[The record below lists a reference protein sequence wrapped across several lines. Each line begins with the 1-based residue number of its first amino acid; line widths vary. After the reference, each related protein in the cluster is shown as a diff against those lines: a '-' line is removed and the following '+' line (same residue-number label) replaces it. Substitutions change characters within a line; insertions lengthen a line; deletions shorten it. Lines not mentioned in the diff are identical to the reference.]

1 MTGSEI
7 REKFL
12 QFFEQKE
19 HQRLPSAS
27 LIPENDPSILWTAAG
42 MVPFKPFFTGA
53 AKPVY
58 KRATTCQKC
67 LRTPDIEEVG
77 KTARHH
83 TFFEML
89 GNFSFGDYFKE
100 EAISW
105 AWEFV
110 TEHLGMPADKLW
122 ISIYLNDDEAFEI
135 WHKKVGIP
143 EDRIVRMGKEENF
156 WEIGVGPCGPC
167 SELYIDLGEERG
179 CGSDDCA
186 PGCDCDRFL
195 EIWNLVFIQY
205 FKDEQ
210 GEYSPLTNKGID
222 TGMGLERV
230 ASVLQKVPTNFD
242 TDLLREI
249 MDHTAGLIG
258 VKYGAGPQADMALK
272 VIADHTRAITFAIS
286 DGALPSNEGRGY
298 VVRRLLRRAVRFGR
312 LLGKEEPFLFDVAT
326 AVIRQMQDAY
336 PELLKSK
343 DNVTRIVQTEEK
355 RFGET
360 LVQGSEILNKLIN
373 EAKQAGKDTIDG
385 NDVFKLYDTYGFP
398 VELTREIA
406 EEQGLKIDED
416 AFKAYL
422 EEQRQRA
429 RNARQETE
437 YLSQKDALFSAIR
450 DDIGETSFVGY
461 RSLSAQAKV
470 LCIVNGDERVESAGA
485 GEEVFVI
492 LDTTPCYAESGGQV
506 ADKGK
511 IYAPGLEVEIKEVLR
526 PVEGL
531 NVHLCSIS
539 NGTLNI
545 NDSVQVEVEANR
557 RKNIARNHSATH
569 LLHKALKEVLGD
581 HANQAG
587 SLVEPDRLRF
597 DFTHFSAL
605 SQEEIVQIEKI
616 VNQAIMADLPVETF
630 ETSMDEAKSLGAAAL
645 FGEKYGDRV
654 RVIKMGEFSI
664 ELCGGTHLNSTSQ
677 IGMFKLQSEGSVGS
691 GIRRIEAVTGE
702 GALRHA
708 ESREQQ
714 LAGIAAILKTSP
726 SELVS
731 RVGILV
737 KEHRELER
745 ELESLR
751 ARLAKFEV
759 ESLLNNSVDVEGVK
773 VLAEQANAGD
783 MDSLR
788 AMVDL
793 LRDKM
798 GSGVIVLGTSSD
810 QHKVNLV
817 AGVSKDLTGKGLHA
831 GKIIKEIASVV
842 GGGGGGRPDM
852 AQAGGK
858 DPSRLQE
865 ALDKVSAVVK
875 QQLG

>member
-12 QFFEQKE
+12 KFFEERNHK
-19 HQRLPSAS
+19 RLPSAS

-42 MVPFKPFFTGA
+42 MVPFKPYFTGA
-53 AKPVY
+53 AKSPFS
-58 KRATTCQKC
+58 RITTCQKC

-100 EAISW
+100 EAIPW

-110 TEHLGMPADKLW
+110 TEHLGLDAEKLW

-135 WHKKVGIP
+135 WNKKVGVP
-143 EDRIVRMGKEENF
+143 ADRIVRMGKEDNF

-167 SELYIDLGEERG
+167 SEIYIDLGEERG
-179 CGSDDCA
+179 CGSGDCA

-205 FKDEQ
+205 FKDEE

-258 VKYGAGPQADMALK
+258 VKYGEDDKVDMALK
-272 VIADHTRAITFAIS
+272 VIADHTRAITFAIA
-286 DGALPSNEGRGY
+286 DGAMPSNEGRGY

-312 LLGKEEPFLFDVAT
+312 LLGKEEPFLFDVSD
-326 AVIRQMQDAY
+326 AVIRQMEGAY
-336 PELLKSK
+336 PELAKARE
-343 DNVTRIVQTEEK
+343 NVIRVIRTEEQ

-360 LVQGSEILNKLIN
+360 LVQGSEILNRLIG
-373 EAKQAGKDTIDG
+373 EAKQAGKNIIEG
-385 NDVFKLYDTYGFP
+385 NDVFRLYDTYGFP
-398 VELTREIA
+398 LELTKEIA
-406 EEQGLKIDED
+406 DEEGIDIDEEGFRT
-416 AFKAYL
+416 AL

-429 RNARQETE
+429 RKARQEVE
-437 YLSQKDALFSAIR
+437 YLSEKDALFSAIR
-450 DDIGETSFVGY
+450 DETGETNFVGY
-461 RSLSAQAKV
+461 TSLSARAEV
-470 LCIVNGDERVESAGA
+470 LSLVVGENRVDSAGA
-485 GEEVFVI
+485 GKNIYVVF
-492 LDTTPCYAESGGQV
+492 DQTPCYAEAGGQI
-506 ADKGK
+506 ADTA
-511 IYAPGLEVEIKEVLR
+511 IVTAPGLEAEVQDVFR
-526 PVEGL
+526 PAEGL
-531 NVHLCSIS
+531 SVHLCAVK
-539 NGTLNI
+539 NGTI
-545 NDSVQVEVEANR
+545 KKGDTVQIEVTGKR
-557 RKNIARNHSATH
+557 RKSIARNHSATH

-587 SLVEPDRLRF
+587 SLVEPHRLRF
-597 DFTHFSAL
+597 DFTHYSAL
-605 SQEEIVQIEKI
+605 SREELQKIEKI
-616 VNQAIMADLPVETF
+616 VNRAVMADLPIQAF
-630 ETSMDEAKSLGAAAL
+630 ETSMDEAKSMGAAAL

-654 RVIKMGEFSI
+654 RVVKMGDFSL
-664 ELCGGTHLNSTSQ
+664 ELCGGTHLESTSQ
-677 IGMFKLQSEGSVGS
+677 IGIFKIVSEGSVGS
-691 GIRRIEAVTGE
+691 GIRRVEALTGE
-702 GALRHA
+702 AALRHL
-708 ESREQQ
+708 ESEEQQ
-714 LAGIAAILKTSP
+714 LEKIAGLVKASST
-726 SELVS
+726 EVVS
-731 RVGILV
+731 RVETLV
-737 KEHRELER
+737 EEHRELEK

-759 ESLLNNSVDVEGVK
+759 ESLLNNVIEVGEVK
-773 VLAEQANAGD
+773 LLSQEADARD

-798 GSGVIVLGTSSD
+798 GTGVVVLGSRTGNG
-810 QHKVNLV
+810 KVNLV
-817 AGVSKDLTGKGLHA
+817 AGVSKDLSTKGLHA

-865 ALDKVSAVVK
+865 ALDKVASVVK
-875 QQLG
+875 QQLN